1 MREFPLA
8 YRYVETSGTLGFRV
22 RVFLVL
28 EVIDTILDPCVALS
42 VTVGWDHYS
51 DLSYISHLRGIGF
64 LGE

>member
-1 MREFPLA
+1 MLRL
-8 YRYVETSGTLGFRV
+8 LGPWDSDLSI

-28 EVIDTILDPCVALS
+28 EIIDTILDPCVALF

-51 DLSYISHLRGIGF
+51 DLSYIPHLTGIGF